1 MKTFKN
7 MTVRAKFNS
16 AIAFVVLI
24 FVGFAAT
31 AVFVEH
37 IGIIIGAAL
46 VALGM
51 MLIVLTDLMRNVSHP
66 AEKLLESAKSLA
78 DGDFKNIVSYESDDE
93 FGQLSSQLSQIA
105 NRLSKLPEANQSI
118 TSLQSELDNV
128 SMHMEKFINGELAS
142 ARMGFGKKSRH
153 VATAFVL
160 ARTLHENVAD
170 MQGLAAAIAAGD
182 FSKRLAAEK
191 YGGDWQKLA
200 HAMNKMADAL
210 AESIEQ
216 ARSAM
221 DAIAAGNLGVKI
233 SADARG
239 ELLKLKTSTNN
250 ATASL
255 TKHVKTITHALE
267 NINKKPRLL
276 ADLPQDFAPIK
287 MAIIEAGE
295 SMAKDRDG
303 SARPAAIAP
312 GPLSRR
318 SAAANTST
326 TERQR
331 DLQAH
336 KKFSGAL
343 KLEGIQINTQG
354 TPDYMKSDFGKY

>member
-1 MKTFKN
+1 
-7 MTVRAKFNS
+7 
-16 AIAFVVLI
+16 
-24 FVGFAAT
+24 
-31 AVFVEH
+31 
-37 IGIIIGAAL
+37 
-46 VALGM
+46 
-51 MLIVLTDLMRNVSHP
+51 
-66 AEKLLESAKSLA
+66 
-78 DGDFKNIVSYESDDE
+78 
-93 FGQLSSQLSQIA
+93 
-105 NRLSKLPEANQSI
+105 
-118 TSLQSELDNV
+118 
-128 SMHMEKFINGELAS
+128 
-142 ARMGFGKKSRH
+142 MGFGQKSRH

-182 FSKRLAAEK
+182 FSKRLTAEK
-191 YGGDWQKLA
+191 YGGDWKKLA
-200 HAMNKMADAL
+200 DAMNKMADAL
-210 AESIEQ
+210 AEPVEQ

-221 DAIAAGNLGVKI
+221 DAIVAGNLGVKI

-250 ATASL
+250 ATTSL
-255 TKHVKTITHALE
+255 AKHVKTIIHAVE

-287 MAIIEAGE
+287 TAIVEASE
-295 SMAKDRDG
+295 SIAKDRDG
-303 SARPAAIAP
+303 SARPAIAP

-318 SAAANTST
+318 SAATNTST
-326 TERQR
+326 TECQR

-343 KLEGIQINTQG
+343 KLDGTQINTQG